1 MSVDPA
7 DDHHPNP
14 DDEIPRQGF
23 LSTLP
28 KQSLYRVVL
37 LLAMLAGI
45 LYLRQRTG
53 SIAGCMADA
62 FRVSPPE
69 DPTRSSAPIKARLV
83 VPTDLPEKFR

>member
-1 MSVDPA
+1 MSVDPE
-7 DDHHPNP
+7 DDHLPNP

-23 LSTLP
+23 LSTMP

-37 LLAMLAGI
+37 LIAMLAGI

-62 FRVSPPE
+62 FRVSPAGE
-69 DPTRSSAPIKARLV
+69 PTQSSAPIRVRV
-83 VPTDLPEKFR
+83 VLPNDPPENSR